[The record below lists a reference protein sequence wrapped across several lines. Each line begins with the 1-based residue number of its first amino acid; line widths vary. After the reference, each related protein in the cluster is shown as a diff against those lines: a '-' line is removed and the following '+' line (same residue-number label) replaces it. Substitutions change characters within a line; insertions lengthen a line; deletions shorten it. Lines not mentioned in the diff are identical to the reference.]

1 MDRPTSET
9 PSEERTEIEPSQAD
23 PVDLGKT
30 LSSINDN
37 LQGMSKLLL
46 HLASGQSTVYEDI
59 SHIDDDQ
66 RSSHLL
72 PTGHPDTPNG
82 HYDTLNE
89 QFDISTGPS
98 SAQVNN
104 HGTSSGKQRL
114 GPALSSRND
123 VDANAIDAL
132 SIHASDSED
141 DEIPLDKAVADLLSQ
156 AKDLPE
162 PNDAHGLLDTLAQ
175 ALEAPSDVSDAISP
189 KLAEIVNSHWGKF
202 LPPET
207 LKPILAKYS
216 RPANCETF
224 FPVKVNKEAWENL
237 RMDKKQHDF
246 RLAHLQQT
254 IQAVAIISLQTT
266 EFLLSNSLISNDLKS
281 THISANVDALALLGH
296 ATASLSSL
304 RRASLKP
311 TFKPEYQSLCNKT
324 DLESHSPFLFGEDFG
339 KRIKDI
345 DESRKIGR
353 AFKAPGGQKSFTQF
367 AVSARRAP
375 SGYHPYRNQSKR
387 PQNDFLWK
395 GSQFPPFRKKPY
407 FNRRPP
413 QKRFNQQEKQF

>member
-1 MDRPTSET
+1 
-9 PSEERTEIEPSQAD
+9 
-23 PVDLGKT
+23 
-30 LSSINDN
+30 
-37 LQGMSKLLL
+37 MSKLLL

-89 QFDISTGPS
+89 QFDMSTGHS

-156 AKDLPE
+156 AKDLPD

-237 RMDKKQHDF
+237 RMDKEQHDF

-281 THISANVDALALLGH
+281 THISANVDALALPGH

-324 DLESHSPFLFGEDFG
+324 DLESHSPLLFGEDFG
-339 KRIKDI
+339 KRIKDV

-375 SGYHPYRNQSKR
+375 SGYHPYRN
-387 PQNDFLWK
+387 
-395 GSQFPPFRKKPY
+395 
-407 FNRRPP
+407 
-413 QKRFNQQEKQF
+413 